1 MWLIISFLGLLAL
14 LACYELPK
22 YIKRKKSEKA
32 PILKE
37 KAVYQRTTNLTA
49 NAAGPMSKSA
59 GPFVQ
64 KIDNQPIVWF
74 KLADSGKTVSFDC
87 YQHLAVKLP
96 EEGTEGE
103 LEYKGKL
110 FRSFEWEGGRIV
122 MDEEDERPQ
131 SIFLKS

>member
-1 MWLIISFLGLLAL
+1 MWLIISFLGLIAL

-22 YIKRKKSEKA
+22 YIKQKKSENA

-37 KAVYQRTTNLTA
+37 KAVYQRITNVTA

-64 KIDNQPIVWF
+64 KIDNPPIVWF
-74 KLADSGKTVSFDC
+74 KLSNSGKTVSFDC

-96 EEGTEGE
+96 DEGTEGE

-110 FRSFEWEGGRIV
+110 FRSFEWDGGKII
-122 MDEEDERPQ
+122 MDENDDTPQ
-131 SIFLKS
+131 SVFLKS

>member
-22 YIKRKKSEKA
+22 YIKQKKSEKA
-32 PILKE
+32 PVLKE
-37 KAVYQRTTNLTA
+37 RAVYQRSTNITA
-49 NAAGPMSKSA
+49 NAAGPLSKST

-64 KIDNQPIVWF
+64 KIDNLPIIWF
-74 KLADSGKTVSFDC
+74 KLSDKGKTVSFDC

-103 LEYKGKL
+103 LVYKGKL
-110 FRSFEWEGGRIV
+110 FISFEWEGGRIV
-122 MDEEDERPQ
+122 MDEENDRPQ